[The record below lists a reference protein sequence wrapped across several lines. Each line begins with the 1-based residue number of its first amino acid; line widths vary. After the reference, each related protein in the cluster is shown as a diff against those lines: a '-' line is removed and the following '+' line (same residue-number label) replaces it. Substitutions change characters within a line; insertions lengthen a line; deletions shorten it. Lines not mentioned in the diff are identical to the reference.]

1 MSAVRDDVMREIDA
15 PVTHKVKCYIFVC
28 CSCDLLATSTRS
40 DALTCSTACRVRA
53 HRNRSIKGLR
63 ELATMVGLVDDDN
76 RPMPALI
83 KQGEAIKRLRPDLF
97 QRLEDNTLSIRQAQ
111 SEVVPAFWDVVKL
124 QIESESQSSSRARP

>member
-1 MSAVRDDVMREIDA
+1 MSAVRDDIEA
-15 PVTHKVKCYIFVC
+15 PVTHKTKCYIFVC
-28 CSCDLLATSTRS
+28 CGCDLLATSIRS

-53 HRNRSIKGLR
+53 HRNGSIKRLR

-76 RPMPALI
+76 RPLPASL

-111 SEVVPAFWDVVKL
+111 PEVVRAFWDAAKL
-124 QIESESQSSSRARP
+124 QIESESQSSSRALS